1 MEWAIWL
8 TIVVTLLV
16 FPPTRW
22 IVKALIGLS
31 IAVLAVLLWSEPN
44 LSD

>member
-8 TIVVTLLV
+8 TVVLTLLA

-22 IVKALIGLS
+22 LIKGFLVASLGL
-31 IAVLAVLLWSEPN
+31 LMLLLWSEPD

>member
-8 TIVVTLLV
+8 TIVLTLLV

-22 IVKALIGLS
+22 LIKAFVMASLGLLALLI
-31 IAVLAVLLWSEPN
+31 WSEPD